1 MEKVLKYLVSLSLI
15 VICAVMVASCDNKKT
30 EGELS
35 RVQIDVNPSIELMV
49 DEDGKVIS
57 VSALN
62 DDGSIIIA
70 GEAIVNKTVE
80 EATEIIVQVC
90 TETGYIVK
98 GEVTASDNNVKISVS
113 GDSDYAKELA
123 AKVKDTAKE
132 YLEKSGVKAN
142 VEQVNAMAVTE
153 LRKLVLNNSTYT
165 EEEVNAMDEKALL
178 QALAV
183 GRIETAELATEEM
196 KKIYFEA
203 KAYEIA
209 FTEKE
214 AFTNVIKNAGVLYSA
229 AATMY
234 SQALEMYRTSITS
247 LEELKYNTLI
257 SPESAYQKAL
267 VELREA
273 KAKYVEQRSYVASL
287 EVGDLKV
294 TAEIELENL
303 YKVYEKAEEN
313 FVKLGDDAAK
323 TFDTVIANLKQAES
337 YFAKGEE
344 LLKSFDIESLL
355 TAKAEEMETAI
366 NTVKNNF
373 FDTFEKAH
381 KDDIAK
387 IENDLK
393 AHKESLK
400 ESIANGM
407 NKE

>member
-1 MEKVLKYLVSLSLI
+1 MKKVFKYLVSLSLI
-15 VICAVMVASCDNKKT
+15 VLCAIMVASCGTTKNK
-30 EGELS
+30 GELS

-80 EATEIIVQVC
+80 EATELIVQVC

-98 GEVTASDNNVKISVS
+98 GEVSTSDNNVKVSVS
-113 GDSDYAKELA
+113 GNSDYAKELA
-123 AKVKDTAKE
+123 TKVKDTAKD
-132 YLEKSGVKAN
+132 YFEKSNIKAN

-196 KKIYFEA
+196 KKVYFEA
-203 KAYEIA
+203 KEYEIA

-214 AFTNVIKNAGVLYSA
+214 AFTNVIKNAGVIYSA
-229 AATMY
+229 ASALY
-234 SQALEMYRTSITS
+234 SQGLEAYRASLNK
-247 LEELKYNTLI
+247 LEEVKYNTLI
-257 SPESAYQKAL
+257 SPDSAYQKAL
-267 VELREA
+267 AELREA
-273 KAKYVEQRSYVASL
+273 KAKYVEQRSYTASL

-294 TAEIELENL
+294 TAEIELEKL
-303 YKVYEKAEEN
+303 YQAYEKAEEK
-313 FVKLGDDAAK
+313 FVELGDEAVKA
-323 TFDTVIANLKQAES
+323 FDLVIAELKSAEIV
-337 YFAKGEE
+337 FAQGEE
-344 LLKSFDIESLL
+344 ILKNFDLEGVLTENAKNIE
-355 TAKAEEMETAI
+355 AAVNE
-366 NTVKNNF
+366 VKNNF

-381 KDDIAK
+381 KEDIEK
-387 IENDLK
+387 IEKDLK
-393 AHKESLK
+393 AHKEALK
-400 ESIANGM
+400 ESIANSTS
-407 NKE
+407 K